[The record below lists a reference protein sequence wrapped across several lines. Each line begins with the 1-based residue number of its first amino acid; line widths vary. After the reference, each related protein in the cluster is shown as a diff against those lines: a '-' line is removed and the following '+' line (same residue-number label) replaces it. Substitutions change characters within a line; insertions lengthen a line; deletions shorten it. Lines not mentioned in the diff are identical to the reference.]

1 MVSLLESLSLQYKT
15 EIEKEKERMTRMQKQ
30 LLNEVEQE
38 KKKGWSIFG

>member
-1 MVSLLESLSLQYKT
+1 
-15 EIEKEKERMTRMQKQ
+15 MTRMQKQ